1 MSKSQGKGNYFMQNF
16 GKVSVAEAV
25 CHIHVPSA
33 TYLQVTADNSWAC
46 PKLPESTLLI
56 SLITEEGQVRSAGK
70 LMPQEWPTIEL
81 WELIDKYPSFCT
93 PLSGTILRYVP
104 HSISEDPD
112 LLAHGSAPL
121 DTLAL

>member
-1 MSKSQGKGNYFMQNF
+1 MSKSQGKGNYFMQSF

-56 SLITEEGQVRSAGK
+56 SLVTWSAGK
-70 LMPQEWPTIEL
+70 LMPQEWPPIEL
-81 WELIDKYPSFCT
+81 WELIDKYSSFCT

-112 LLAHGSAPL
+112 LLAHSSAPL